1 MARFLA
7 WHLLTEREDYAFE
20 RPAPLAGTLRALE
33 LLTGAERREGRRD
46 GARVRVSSE
55 RCRLDKEL
63 AAQTEIAYRRLV
75 ADRQAT
81 EPRDGG
87 CGRDTGAR
95 ISSTISSGMRCRRTS
110 SSSTWPW
117 PFGVGQHGNPF
128 GGGVER
134 DPVPRK
140 QARILMAMAE
150 SAQRHSIGA
159 SGPGSLSSSSMR
171 ARSSG
176 SSRTS
181 TAAPRRTTARPAR
194 RRPMQQPAPRSGQH
208 AGKWSFWRR
217 TELDT
222 SAEITAY
229 FRVNS

>member
-20 RPAPLAGTLRALE
+20 LPAPLAGTLRALE

-87 CGRDTGAR
+87 
-95 ISSTISSGMRCRRTS
+95 
-110 SSSTWPW
+110 
-117 PFGVGQHGNPF
+117 
-128 GGGVER
+128 
-134 DPVPRK
+134 
-140 QARILMAMAE
+140 
-150 SAQRHSIGA
+150 
-159 SGPGSLSSSSMR
+159 
-171 ARSSG
+171 
-176 SSRTS
+176 
-181 TAAPRRTTARPAR
+181 
-194 RRPMQQPAPRSGQH
+194 
-208 AGKWSFWRR
+208 
-217 TELDT
+217 
-222 SAEITAY
+222 
-229 FRVNS
+229 